1 MERMTADATAWRVLE
16 HGPLERLEDNL
27 WRVEGALPNMALR
40 RVMTV
45 VRMADGRLVIH
56 SAIALPDE
64 LMAQI
69 EAWGRPSYLLVPNA
83 YHRLD
88 APAYKARYPE
98 IVVVCPRTARK
109 AVEKVVPV
117 DMTYEQFVGDDTVT
131 LSTFAGTGGREGALV
146 VRHGERASLV
156 LNDLVFNMP
165 HVPGF
170 VGFMLKHVT
179 KSSGGPQISRIARMT
194 IVKDRAT
201 LARELE
207 ALADTQ
213 GLCRIVVS
221 HHETIGDAPAD
232 VLRREARTLAG

>member
-1 MERMTADATAWRVLE
+1 TRAPGALGGQPLACGGSAAEHGVAARDDRGAHGRRAARHPQRDRPAGRAHGADRSLGAPVLPVGPERVSPPRCAGLQGALRSE

-88 APAYKARYPE
+88 APAYKAR
-98 IVVVCPRTARK
+98 
-109 AVEKVVPV
+109 
-117 DMTYEQFVGDDTVT
+117 
-131 LSTFAGTGGREGALV
+131 
-146 VRHGERASLV
+146 
-156 LNDLVFNMP
+156 
-165 HVPGF
+165 
-170 VGFMLKHVT
+170 
-179 KSSGGPQISRIARMT
+179 
-194 IVKDRAT
+194 
-201 LARELE
+201 
-207 ALADTQ
+207 
-213 GLCRIVVS
+213 
-221 HHETIGDAPAD
+221 
-232 VLRREARTLAG
+232 

>member
-1 MERMTADATAWRVLE
+1 E

-88 APAYKARYPE
+88 APAYKARYDRNTGPWSAW
-98 IVVVCPRTARK
+98 RTTSG
-109 AVEKVVPV
+109 VW
-117 DMTYEQFVGDDTVT
+117 
-131 LSTFAGTGGREGALV
+131 RERCRTWRCGA
-146 VRHGERASLV
+146 
-156 LNDLVFNMP
+156 
-165 HVPGF
+165 
-170 VGFMLKHVT
+170 
-179 KSSGGPQISRIARMT
+179 
-194 IVKDRAT
+194 
-201 LARELE
+201 
-207 ALADTQ
+207 
-213 GLCRIVVS
+213 
-221 HHETIGDAPAD
+221 
-232 VLRREARTLAG
+232 